1 MTIQLQRVLWLWA
14 GSLVLALLLMLPLT
28 AWIRVVV
35 MLGMVS
41 VVAVG
46 WIVANRRVA
55 RLRESVKLA
64 ANVSVP
70 PASFRRPVVLVCGD
84 GLDGLF
90 GSIPE
95 LELAVRVTHQ
105 GCYVR
110 VPAPDQ
116 LSNVTESILALRP
129 GWGAQL
135 SVMFIINP
143 AAHSDEAELAG
154 RIRTFR
160 HQVTLAGQGTS
171 MPLTMVSYF
180 HAPRGEAPW
189 FCWTGGQPSLRVL
202 DAGASVDLADWLRQP
217 TDSALRAMRMQVGV
231 QLNNA
236 VQWLHES
243 VLPHFNARAVGADR
257 GSAVCWVIRPVP
269 ASTGGVEGNLWA
281 QRLRDKV
288 ALVDPR
294 RAITK
299 AVLPFPDPVLSLIPM
314 RAQRTSRQHASILA
328 MWMFGIAGAV
338 ALVNSAWQN
347 TLLVRQVTDDLRRY
361 APLLAVES
369 QLQRTSPRRQEAEAI
384 LGEAAHRLDTYH
396 RHGEPLSL
404 GLGLYRGAPLR
415 EPLLAVL
422 SHRRVS
428 SGSMTLPAS
437 QPVRLDSFS
446 LFSPGSARLKPDS
459 TKVLVNALVGIKA
472 QPGWLIVIAGHTD
485 ATGDAAQNLRLSRE
499 RAAAVHEWMLQVG
512 GIPDSCFAVQGFG
525 ASQPIAGNDTEAGR
539 AANRRVDIRLVPE
552 VGACALPTAG
562 ADVHPPVANAAFLV
576 LRKGA
581 SHGNSHTPVADR

>member
-14 GSLVLALLLMLPLT
+14 GILVLALLFILPLAT
-28 AWIRVVV
+28 WIRVVV

-41 VVAVG
+41 VTAVG
-46 WIVANRRVA
+46 WVVANRRVA

-64 ANVSVP
+64 ANGSVP
-70 PASFRRPVVLVCGD
+70 PASFRRAVVLVCGD

-110 VPAPDQ
+110 VPALDQ
-116 LSNVTESILALRP
+116 LTNVTESILALRP

-160 HQVTLAGQGTS
+160 HQATLAGQGVS

-180 HAPRGEAPW
+180 HAPRGETPW
-189 FCWTGGQPSLRVL
+189 FCWTDGQPNPRVL
-202 DAGASVDLADWLRQP
+202 DAGASVDLADWLQQP
-217 TDSALRAMRMQVGV
+217 TDSSSRAMRIQVGV
-231 QLNNA
+231 QLNSA
-236 VQWLHES
+236 AQWLQQV
-243 VLPHFNARAVGADR
+243 VLPHLNLGAGGADR
-257 GSAVCWVIRPVP
+257 GLAVCWAARPVP
-269 ASTGGVEGNLWA
+269 ALTEALEGNLWE
-281 QRLRDKV
+281 QWLRDKV

-294 RAITK
+294 RAVTK
-299 AVLPFPDPVLSLIPM
+299 AVLPFPDPVLSLIPS
-314 RAQRTSRQHASILA
+314 RAQRTSRQHAGTLA
-328 MWMFGIAGAV
+328 MWMFGFAGMV
-338 ALVNSAWQN
+338 ALVSSAWQN

-361 APLLAVES
+361 APLLTVES
-369 QLQRTSPRRQEAEAI
+369 PLQRTSHRRQEAEAV

-415 EPLLAVL
+415 EPLLAAL
-422 SHRRVS
+422 SHRRML
-428 SGSMTLPAS
+428 SGPMVLPAS
-437 QPVRLDSFS
+437 EPMRLDSLS

-459 TKVLVNALVGIKA
+459 TKVLINALVGIKA
-472 QPGWLIVIAGHTD
+472 QPGWLIIIAGHTD

-499 RAAAVHEWMLQVG
+499 RAAAVHEWMLHVG

-552 VGACALPTAG
+552 VGACAFPTTG
-562 ADVHPPVANAAFLV
+562 PDSKPPVASRDDL
-576 LRKGA
+576 
-581 SHGNSHTPVADR
+581 

>member
-14 GSLVLALLLMLPLT
+14 GILVLALLLIFPLAT
-28 AWIRVVV
+28 WIRVVV
-35 MLGMVS
+35 MLGVVS
-41 VVAVG
+41 VTAVG
-46 WIVANRRVA
+46 WVVAYRRVA

-84 GLDGLF
+84 GLGGLF

-105 GCYVR
+105 GCYLR
-110 VPAPDQ
+110 VPALDQ
-116 LSNVTESILALRP
+116 LPSVTESILALRP

-154 RIRTFR
+154 RIRTLG
-160 HQVTLAGQGTS
+160 HQASLAGQGAS

-180 HAPRGEAPW
+180 HAPQGEAPW
-189 FCWTGGQPSLRVL
+189 FCWKDGQSNPRVL
-202 DAGASVDLADWLRQP
+202 DAGACVDLADWLQQP
-217 TDSALRAMRMQVGV
+217 ADSLSRAMRIQSGV

-236 VQWLHES
+236 AQWFQEV
-243 VLPHFNARAVGADR
+243 VLPHFNVRAGGADR
-257 GSAVCWVIRPVP
+257 GLAVCWAVRPVP
-269 ASTGGVEGNLWA
+269 ALTEAVEGNLWE
-281 QRLRDKV
+281 QWLRDKV

-294 RAITK
+294 RAVTK
-299 AVLPFPDPVLSLIPM
+299 AVLPFPDPVLSLIPL
-314 RAQRTSRQHASILA
+314 RAQRTPGQHAGIVA
-328 MWMFGIAGAV
+328 MWMFGLAGVV
-338 ALVNSAWQN
+338 ALVSSAWQN

-369 QLQRTSPRRQEAEAI
+369 QLQRTSHLRQKAEAV
-384 LGEAAHRLDTYH
+384 LGEAAHRLDIYH

-415 EPLLAVL
+415 EPLLAAL
-422 SHRRVS
+422 SHRRML
-428 SGSMTLPAS
+428 SGPMALPAS
-437 QPVRLDSFS
+437 EPVRLDSLS
-446 LFSPGSARLKPDS
+446 LFSPGSARLKTGS

-485 ATGDAAQNLRLSRE
+485 ATGDAARNLRLSRE

-512 GIPDSCFAVQGFG
+512 GVPDSCFAVQGFG

-552 VGACALPTAG
+552 VGACAFPTTG
-562 ADVHPPVANAAFLV
+562 SDSQPPVASRDDL
-576 LRKGA
+576 
-581 SHGNSHTPVADR
+581 

>member
-14 GSLVLALLLMLPLT
+14 GILVLALLLMVPLAT
-28 AWIRVVV
+28 WIRVVV

-41 VVAVG
+41 VTAVG
-46 WIVANRRVA
+46 WVVVNRRVA

-64 ANVSVP
+64 ANGSVP

-105 GCYVR
+105 GCYLR
-110 VPAPDQ
+110 VPALDQ
-116 LSNVTESILALRP
+116 LTNVTESILALRP

-160 HQVTLAGQGTS
+160 HQATLAGQGAS

-180 HAPRGEAPW
+180 HAPRGETPW
-189 FCWTGGQPSLRVL
+189 FCWTGGQSSPRVL
-202 DAGASVDLADWLRQP
+202 DAGASVDLADWLQQP
-217 TDSALRAMRMQVGV
+217 TDSSLRAMRMQAGV
-231 QLNNA
+231 QLNSA
-236 VQWLHES
+236 VQWLQEK
-243 VLPHFNARAVGADR
+243 VLPHFNARAGGADR
-257 GSAVCWVIRPVP
+257 GSAVCWAVRPVP
-269 ASTGGVEGNLWA
+269 ALTEAVEGNLWE
-281 QRLRDKV
+281 QWLRDKV
-288 ALVDPR
+288 ALADPR

-299 AVLPFPDPVLSLIPM
+299 AVLPFPDPVLSLIPL
-314 RAQRTSRQHASILA
+314 RAQRTSRQRAGILA
-328 MWMFGIAGAV
+328 IWMFGLAGVV
-338 ALVNSAWQN
+338 ALVSSAWQN

-369 QLQRTSPRRQEAEAI
+369 PLQRTSHRRQEAEAV

-415 EPLLAVL
+415 EPLLAAL
-422 SHRRVS
+422 SHRQAT
-428 SGSMTLPAS
+428 SGPMALPAS
-437 QPVRLDSFS
+437 EPVRLDSLS

-459 TKVLVNALVGIKA
+459 TRVLINALVGIKA

-499 RAAAVHEWMLQVG
+499 RAAAVHEWMLHVG

-552 VGACALPTAG
+552 VGACAFPTTG
-562 ADVHPPVANAAFLV
+562 PDSKPPVASRDNL
-576 LRKGA
+576 
-581 SHGNSHTPVADR
+581 